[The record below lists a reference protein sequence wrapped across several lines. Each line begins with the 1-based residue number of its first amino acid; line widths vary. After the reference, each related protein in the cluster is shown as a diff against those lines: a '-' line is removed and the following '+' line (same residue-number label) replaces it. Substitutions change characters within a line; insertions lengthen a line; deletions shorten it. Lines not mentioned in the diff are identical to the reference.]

1 MVLLWLPYEHYIHG
15 IAWEH
20 ANTPAAGN
28 PYVCENQVLLSGTH
42 SLGVFFQYSAAL
54 TQLAKPYPS
63 FLGGLYDFY
72 MIVTIQL
79 LNTVFED

>member
-1 MVLLWLPYEHYIHG
+1 VVLLWLPYEHYIHG

-28 PYVCENQVLLSGTH
+28 PYDCENQVPLSGTH

-54 TQLAKPYPS
+54 TQLVKPSPS

-72 MIVTIQL
+72 MIVNIQL